1 MILPRVS
8 GEDWKYIIRLILT
21 AFDKNLT
28 VADNFIPGDVEA
40 VAEAVADGQIA
51 SMTLTLGDYTTDA
64 AAKVGGVAI
73 GGLYRNGNVV
83 QIRLI

>member
-28 VADNFIPGDVEA
+28 VADNFIPGDV
-40 VAEAVADGQIA
+40 EAVADGQIA